1 MAPRTIHPATLAA
14 AAAVLAPAMPEYG
27 DPRKLLDAL
36 RLADQAKTVPADGTV
51 PGQRLLT
58 IAETASRLG
67 VCKRSIQLWLA
78 SGDLPAIKRGP
89 RYVRV
94 RETDL
99 SAFVDRMPPRPVT
112 RPASTATAGEV

>member
-36 RLADQAKTVPADGTV
+36 RLADQAKAAPADGTA
-51 PGQRLLT
+51 PSQRLLT
-58 IAETASRLG
+58 IAETARRLG

-78 SGDLPAIKRGP
+78 SGALPAIKRGS
-89 RYVRV
+89 RFVRI
-94 RETDL
+94 REGDL
-99 SAFVDRMPPRPVT
+99 LAFVDGLPPRPVT
-112 RPASTATAGEV
+112 KPAAGEV